1 MDGTDHPLR
10 RVKLRARVDVYLR
23 AQEGVGA
30 TTDSCAGLVKARAS
44 LRRRLDEWRVDHVTF
59 FPEVYSGKIPE
70 EVVDGLGEDEEP
82 GLAEVAD
89 SSEESPTPLAD
100 SGPEV
105 ETLFMPSDFDKD
117 TLMKTDT
124 ALLAFAEYKLREG
137 KAYDYLAAL
146 REGLGRK
153 AATIQQKDQ
162 HAHGTRNNIAAQAE
176 VQAEV
181 VNVRE
186 FARQYNANYGKL
198 VALRLLLQG
207 TDFAVPLT
215 DALRVINMKADLKPS
230 SLQSARTLGDSQNT
244 DSWIFNVAPPQA
256 SGSKESEKAWIEE
269 SAYHPSHH
277 ALPRPNAVCQPT
289 VCAGRD
295 PGRICVA
302 PTRR

>member
-1 MDGTDHPLR
+1 
-10 RVKLRARVDVYLR
+10 
-23 AQEGVGA
+23 
-30 TTDSCAGLVKARAS
+30 
-44 LRRRLDEWRVDHVTF
+44 
-59 FPEVYSGKIPE
+59 
-70 EVVDGLGEDEEP
+70 
-82 GLAEVAD
+82 
-89 SSEESPTPLAD
+89 D

-186 FARQYNANYGKL
+186 FAKQYNANYGKL

-256 SGSKESEKAWIEE
+256 SGSKETDRVRWTRSWANMCRTNEEVNLLYAEARACRRGLEFAGALRDKTSEAPPEYASPGATAYAHQKADMFR
-269 SAYHPSHH
+269 SM
-277 ALPRPNAVCQPT
+277 
-289 VCAGRD
+289 
-295 PGRICVA
+295 
-302 PTRR
+302 